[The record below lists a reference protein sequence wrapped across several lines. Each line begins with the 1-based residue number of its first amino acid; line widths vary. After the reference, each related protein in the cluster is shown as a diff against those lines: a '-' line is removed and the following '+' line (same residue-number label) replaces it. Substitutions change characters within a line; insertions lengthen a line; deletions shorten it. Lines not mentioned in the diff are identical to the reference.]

1 MLWRAGVGGCLWVI
15 LTRAVC
21 LCTDLAFVS
30 STEEARV
37 GGSHSPAPG
46 GKWLP
51 VWGHFSV
58 GPVLVSA
65 PQKAEPETHRA

>member
-30 STEEARV
+30 SMEEARV

-46 GKWLP
+46 GK
-51 VWGHFSV
+51 
-58 GPVLVSA
+58 
-65 PQKAEPETHRA
+65 